1 MLPFFITSNDIH
13 INLDTIASG
22 KMETLSLLQ
31 LTNKYGE

>member
-13 INLDTIASG
+13 INLDTIVNG

-31 LTNKYGE
+31 LADKFPD